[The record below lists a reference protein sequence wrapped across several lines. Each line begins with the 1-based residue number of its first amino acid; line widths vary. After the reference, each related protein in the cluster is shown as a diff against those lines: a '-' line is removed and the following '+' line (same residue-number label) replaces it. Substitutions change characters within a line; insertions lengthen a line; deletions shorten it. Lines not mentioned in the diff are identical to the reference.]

1 MESTFLS
8 LLIIAAGLYFGFRNF
23 RMLRS
28 ETLLRDYIEA
38 SPQAALWIRKYGVD
52 GTMKLARETFLPL
65 GIVVSVGFVGYGL
78 WLLWRTHS

>member
-8 LLIIAAGLYFGFRNF
+8 LLIITAGLYFGLRNI

-28 ETLLRDYIEA
+28 ETLLRDYFEA

-65 GIVVSVGFVGYGL
+65 GVVVSIGFVGYGL